1 MATAN
6 ADEDKAE
13 EEEEEEE
20 EVGSIDSADAASF
33 LKAIAGPNVGTPVEP
48 TV

>member
-6 ADEDKAE
+6 TDEDE

-33 LKAIAGPNVGTPVEP
+33 LTATARPKVGTPVEP